1 MKKFILIFKNK
12 LSIKHTEIKFGFYV
26 SQRNKFVYIR
36 LNKPPLS
43 LDSYSKII
51 FDIEGYWE
59 SERQDS
65 QYRFTFPRLKH
76 TVKWKYDYIIN
87 EEENF

>member
-1 MKKFILIFKNK
+1 MKKFILILKNK
-12 LSIKHTEIKFGFYV
+12 LSIKHPEIKFGFYV

-36 LNKPPLS
+36 LNKAPLN

-51 FDIEGYWE
+51 FGIEGYWE

-65 QYRFTFPRLKH
+65 
-76 TVKWKYDYIIN
+76 
-87 EEENF
+87 

>member
-36 LNKPPLS
+36 LNKAPLS

-65 QYRFTFPRLKH
+65 
-76 TVKWKYDYIIN
+76 
-87 EEENF
+87 